1 MAVWVL
7 GIFVSC
13 VIGALIGSSVNR
25 PGVGFLLG
33 LIGPLGWIIV
43 LLLSRDPVEQT
54 STSLTTS
61 GICEFSGMTWLHI
74 IRLGLIQTSLGG
86 IVVLT
91 TSTLNRI
98 MVVELAL
105 AATIPGCLVTIHHI
119 VQLARPRIGY
129 GSDIG
134 GRRTPWIIGGMLIL
148 GLGGITAA
156 FGTTLIPENLWLGI
170 VVSALGFFA
179 IGVGTGAT
187 GTSLLALLAKQ
198 VAPERKPAAAAL
210 VWFMMIIGFA
220 VTAGV
225 AGEFLDPYSPKRLM
239 IVTGTVS
246 VAAVLVTLI
255 TIRGIEP
262 SATSEPD
269 PGMAE
274 RVSSEK
280 DDKIPFSVVLSEIWQ
295 EPQARIFTIF
305 VFVSMLAY
313 SAQDLILEP
322 FAGLVFGLTPGEST
336 QLAGIQHAGVLLGM
350 TVMAVSTLLFKSRG
364 AKILRLWIRGGCL
377 LSAGA
382 LFLLCWG
389 GLTSAAWPIESN
401 VFMLGAANGGFA
413 VAAIGAMMVLA
424 SAGREKREGIRMGLW
439 GAAQAIAFAL
449 GGLTGTV
456 AVDITRYWLDEPAIA
471 YGLVFACEGL
481 LFLLAAS
488 LARHIHIA
496 NWTSK
501 ENQEAPSF
509 GDIALADAGD
519 GGLR

>member
-1 MAVWVL
+1 
-7 GIFVSC
+7 
-13 VIGALIGSSVNR
+13 LIYSNQGSSA
-25 PGVGFLLG
+25 G
-33 LIGPLGWIIV
+33 LSW
-43 LLLSRDPVEQT
+43 
-54 STSLTTS
+54 
-61 GICEFSGMTWLHI
+61 WHI

-105 AATIPGCLVTIHHI
+105 AASLPGFLVTIHHI

-129 GSDIG
+129 GSDVG

-148 GLGGITAA
+148 GLGGVLAA
-156 FGTTLIPENLWLGI
+156 LGTTLIPDQYWLGLA
-170 VVSALGFFA
+170 VSALGFFA

-225 AGEFLDPYSPKRLM
+225 AGHFLDPYSPERLM
-239 IVTGTVS
+239 TVTGTVS
-246 VAAVLVTLI
+246 VLAILI
-255 TIRGIEP
+255 TLVVVRGIEP
-262 SATSEPD
+262 QDAHIPSSTIAIDEP
-269 PGMAE
+269 AE
-274 RVSSEK
+274 GSFKVALA
-280 DDKIPFSVVLSEIWQ
+280 DIWQ

-322 FAGLVFGLTPGEST
+322 FAGLVFGRTPGEST
-336 QLAGIQHAGVLLGM
+336 QLAGVQHGGVLLGM
-350 TVMAVSTLLFKSRG
+350 AAMAISTLVFKSRG
-364 AKILRLWIRGGCL
+364 AALLRVWIRGGCL
-377 LSAGA
+377 LSAVA

-389 GLTSAAWPIESN
+389 GLTSPTWSLEAN
-401 VFMLGAANGGFA
+401 VFLLGTANGGFA

-424 SAGREKREGIRMGLW
+424 SAGKAKREGIRMGLW

-449 GGLTGTV
+449 GGFLGTV
-456 AVDITRYWLDEPAIA
+456 AVDVTRYWLNEPAIS
-471 YGLVFACEGL
+471 YGLVFACEGI
-481 LFLLAAS
+481 LFLIAAS
-488 LARHIHIA
+488 LARHIQIA
-496 NWTSK
+496 NWGS
-501 ENQEAPSF
+501 QEHDHLPSF
-509 GDIALADAGD
+509 GDIALAEVGE
-519 GGLR
+519 GGMR